1 MKQAHAK
8 FGALP
13 LIALRAFEAAARRRS
28 FRDGAAE
35 VGLTPSAVSHHVR
48 GLEASL
54 GTALFLRLH
63 RRVEPT
69 AAGAALAAALT
80 QGLGTIA
87 AAVEAARAPQGHL
100 TVSAAPI
107 FAGQWLLPA
116 AAALAREGIEVRVE
130 ATAAHSDVAGGA
142 CDVAIRLAPRPPPNL
157 TAVRLATSPVV
168 LLAAPARLAG
178 RASLAPEE
186 IAAAPL
192 LGLAIR
198 PGFWSDLLGALGA
211 QPCRAPAA
219 MFDDVNMALAAAAA
233 GHGLAFAPE
242 ILVKER
248 LDAGVLALAHPRR
261 FGARSAWSYW
271 FVTRPEISD
280 RRDVRRLRDWL
291 RAALPA
297 TDTGA
302 DRRKARSLA
311 GVNLL

>member
-13 LIALRAFEAAARRRS
+13 LTALRAFEAAARRRS

-54 GTALFLRLH
+54 GTALFVRLH

-69 AAGAALAAALT
+69 AAGAALATALT
-80 QGLGTIA
+80 RGLGTIA
-87 AAVEAARAPQGHL
+87 AAYDAARAPQGQL
-100 TVSAAPI
+100 RVSAAPI
-107 FAGQWLLPA
+107 FAGHWLLPA

-130 ATAAHSDVAGGA
+130 ATAAHADVAGGA

-168 LLAAPARLAG
+168 LLAAPSRLAG
-178 RASLAPEE
+178 RAALAPEE
-186 IAAAPL
+186 IAAGPL
-192 LGLAIR
+192 LGLAVR
-198 PGFWSDLLGALGA
+198 PGFWADVLRALGA
-211 QPCRAPAA
+211 QPGRAPEA
-219 MFDDVNMALAAAAA
+219 MFDDVNAALAAAAA

-242 ILVKER
+242 MLVRESLAAR
-248 LDAGVLALAHPRR
+248 VLAVAHPRR

-271 FVTRPEISD
+271 FVTRPEIAE
-280 RRDVRRLRDWL
+280 RREVRRLREWL
-291 RAALPA
+291 QTALPG
-297 TDTGA
+297 TEFSHG
-302 DRRKARSLA
+302 
-311 GVNLL
+311 GG